1 MSFWLF
7 SLLDPILELLLSDRI
22 LRVRDPVSE
31 LLYYRQIFDQAQVNY
46 ALRVLLELVRLDRI
60 GKGTAREML

>member
-1 MSFWLF
+1 M
-7 SLLDPILELLLSDRI
+7 ELLLSDRI

-31 LLYYRQIFDQAQVNY
+31 LLYYRQVFDQAQVNY

-60 GKGTAREML
+60 GQGTGRAVARAARAIEAHGDS